1 VFKDVGVVAG
11 VKAVAITEHGCG
23 CSEIINDV
31 DSLPQIAVDY
41 R

>member
-1 VFKDVGVVAG
+1 
-11 VKAVAITEHGCG
+11 VKAVAITEHGYG
-23 CSEIINDV
+23 SSEIINDA